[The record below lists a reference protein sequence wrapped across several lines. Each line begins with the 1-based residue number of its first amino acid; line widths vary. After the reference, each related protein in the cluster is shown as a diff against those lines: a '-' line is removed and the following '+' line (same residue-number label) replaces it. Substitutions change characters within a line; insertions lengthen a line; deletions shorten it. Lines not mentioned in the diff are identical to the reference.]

1 MVRILVVDDDPEVL
15 RSFRRYLEL
24 AGCAVETAAHVR
36 GALLHLRQ
44 AAFDVV
50 ITDLI
55 MEDQDGLSLLKSVR
69 RDHPGTRVIAIS
81 GGGISAP
88 DSYLSSA
95 LRLGAD
101 AAFRKPVPMDQLLA
115 EIRAMTSS
123 TP

>member
-1 MVRILVVDDDPEVL
+1 MTRILVVDDDPEIL

-24 AGCAVETAAHVR
+24 AGCRVETAGHVR

-44 AAFDVV
+44 AGFDVV

-55 MEDQDGLSLLKSVR
+55 MEDQDGLSLLQSVR

-81 GGGISAP
+81 GGGMNAP
-88 DSYLSSA
+88 ESYLTMA

-101 AAFRKPVPMDQLLA
+101 AAFRKPVPMEQLLA
-115 EIRAMTSS
+115 EIRTMTGS